1 MLVLSV
7 VYGGKGF
14 PFLSSIV
21 FSYLIDKPYDITSV
35 VASDIPD
42 NTLQLVLRK
51 VCTTCI
57 Y

>member
-7 VYGGKGF
+7 VYGGKGI

-21 FSYLIDKPYDITSV
+21 FSYLIDKPYDITFV
-35 VASDIPD
+35 VASDVPD

-51 VCTTCI
+51 VCTV
-57 Y
+57 